1 MARTTVSG
9 LSIAYELIGDG
20 RPWVITPGGR
30 FSKDSPGVRE
40 LAAALAERG
49 NRVLIW
55 DRPNCGASDVCF
67 AGTSES
73 AMQADALAALL
84 EHLGM
89 APAVIAGGSG
99 GSRVSLLTAARHREV
114 ASGLALWWISGGVF
128 GLMTLGVHYCGE
140 SLKAAWNGG
149 MEAVVKLPEWAEVLE
164 RNPGNRERFLDQD
177 PREFIATME
186 RWMAAY
192 CPCGDELIPGLPD
205 TDARRLDVRALV
217 FRSGAS
223 DVNHTRATSEQ
234 LARLLPDARL
244 VEPPWGDNEWNERS
258 TARPGGRGEGLFAG
272 WPALA
277 PALQAWV
284 DEVLGSPPSSYRH
297 DSGMTEERHR
307 IARPR
312 SDAATRD
319 TRR

>member
-1 MARTTVSG
+1 MPRTNVSG
-9 LSIAYELIGDG
+9 HSLAYEVIGEG

-40 LAAALAERG
+40 LAATLAERG

-67 AGTSES
+67 TGPSES

-84 EHLGM
+84 RQLDM

-99 GSRVSLLTAARHREV
+99 GARVSLLTAARHRDV
-114 ASGLALWWISGGVF
+114 AAGLAMWWISGGVF
-128 GLMTLGVHYCGE
+128 GLMILGVHYCSG

-149 MEAVVKLPEWAEVLE
+149 MEAVAELPEWAEVLE
-164 RNPGNRERFLDQD
+164 RDPANRQRFLDQD
-177 PREFIATME
+177 PAEFIATME

-192 CPCGDELIPGLPD
+192 CPCGEELVPGLAD
-205 TDARRLDVRALV
+205 TQARQLDVPALV

-223 DVNHTRATSEQ
+223 DYNHTRATSEQ
-234 LARLLPDARL
+234 LARLLPNARL

-258 TARPGGRGEGLFAG
+258 AARPGGSGEGLFSG
-272 WPALA
+272 WPHLA
-277 PALQAWV
+277 PSLQAWA
-284 DEVLGSPPSSYRH
+284 DEVLGVS
-297 DSGMTEERHR
+297 
-307 IARPR
+307 
-312 SDAATRD
+312 AAD
-319 TRR
+319 GVGPL